1 MVNRHYVLALLFA
14 LVGVMSLISCSTTD
28 TVTSNVSASETSV
41 PRIVTV
47 LQAED

>member
-1 MVNRHYVLALLFA
+1 MVNLRYVLALLLA
-14 LVGVMSLISCSTTD
+14 LIGAMSFFSCSTSN
-28 TVTSNVSASETSV
+28 TVTGNVSASETSV

>member
-1 MVNRHYVLALLFA
+1 MVNRHYVLALLLA
-14 LVGVMSLISCSTTD
+14 LVGAMSFISCSTTD
-28 TVTSNVSASETSV
+28 TVTSTVSASETSV